1 MAWFKSAVCHRPT
14 AMNAIQ
20 SLLLEMM
27 KDFDWAMRKE
37 GVKYYA
43 AYGTAL
49 GVVRHK
55 GFIPWDDDIDVF
67 IFPKDVPAFEK
78 AMELLSPEYV
88 LQKPMILDWPD
99 AFYKIKLD
107 GSFVREGKYPDSR
120 LNHGLFID
128 IFVLKGVPD
137 SRPRRFMH
145 DILANI
151 YHGLDMMTG
160 KCIGKP
166 SRDPLQKFILLN
178 IKFTG
183 KLMDM
188 LLDNEDSEWVLLR
201 NTDWSRFRRR
211 YFEDTVDMDFE
222 DMKMMMPS
230 GYDEMLTYYFGDYMT
245 PPPEDQ
251 RTPHSV
257 EFIPCEPPRVR
268 EKRNDRISSPGT

>member
-1 MAWFKSAVCHRPT
+1 MVLFKSALFHGLGD
-14 AMNAIQ
+14 MNAIQ

-67 IFPKDVPAFEK
+67 IFPEDIPAFER
-78 AMELLSPEYV
+78 AMERLSPEYV
-88 LQKPMILDWPD
+88 LQKPNTLDWPD

-107 GSFVREGKYPDSR
+107 GSFVKEGKYHNSR

-128 IFVLKGVPD
+128 IFVLMGVPD
-137 SRPRRFMH
+137 SKPRRFLH
-145 DILANI
+145 DIFANI
-151 YHGLDMMTG
+151 YHVLDMMTG

-166 SRDPLQKFILLN
+166 AMDPIQKFLLLN
-178 IKFTG
+178 IKFMG

-201 NTDWSRFRRR
+201 NTDWSRFRRC

-230 GYDEMLTYYFGDYMT
+230 RYDEMLTYYFGDYMT

-251 RTPHSV
+251 RAFHST
-257 EFIPCEPPRVR
+257 EFIPCDPPKVR
-268 EKRNDRISSPGT
+268 EKRNNRVPNQRT